1 MANPT
6 LHWRML
12 APVFVPNP
20 STAGLLDA
28 LYQMGT
34 ATTYA
39 DGTTRTPGT
48 FTTPGTASLPATL
61 GTGSAWT
68 WNFDNTTFG
77 TGNKTAIYGYA
88 PTTTAM
94 NQAVAICGSS
104 NTAGAVWKQLFS
116 DPRLAN
122 LLFMGIA
129 KNSGVYTS
137 WNNATT
143 PFSVGDF
150 TGLGALTATA
160 TLYSLVYMW
169 ESEEAVIVQVVN
181 TAAGTTSNGAA
192 GAFIDPLS
200 ANTTNAEL
208 DGRLYGVSVTGS
220 SNYMAA
226 AWLGST
232 TAANAPLF
240 YNANTAS
247 DQHSVTFT
255 PGAGTLTNLNAGGAA
270 VRGTWRSGSS
280 RWPEHSLELRRQ
292 GVRDEATATRIEV
305 PVATRCLLCHIETM
319 RHQQMQVLLGAGHGH
334 VEQTAFFLNLV
345 LRFGAQVRRD
355 ATVHHIEHM
364 NRSPLLTFG
373 RVDG

>member
-104 NTAGAVWKQLFS
+104 SVGGAVWKQLFS

-122 LLFMGIA
+122 LLFMGTA

-160 TLYSLVYMW
+160 TLYSIVYMW
-169 ESEEAVIVQVVN
+169 ESEEAVIVQLVN
-181 TAAGTTSNGAA
+181 TAAGSTSNGAA

-200 ANTTNAEL
+200 ANTANAEL

-220 SNYMAA
+220 TNYMAA
-226 AWLGST
+226 TWLGVT

-240 YNANTAS
+240 YNANSAS

-255 PGAGTLTNLNAGGAA
+255 PGAGTLTNTFRFGNLGPGNQFTSRNGDLPQIPMQAWTLTQYLGQFRQMFITRDSVTGTAWQAGLTPKGYLL
-270 VRGTWRSGSS
+270 GSS
-280 RWPEHSLELRRQ
+280 P
-292 GVRDEATATRIEV
+292 TASSD
-305 PVATRCLLCHIETM
+305 ALL
-319 RHQQMQVLLGAGHGH
+319 LAY
-334 VEQTAFFLNLV
+334 
-345 LRFGAQVRRD
+345 
-355 ATVHHIEHM
+355 
-364 NRSPLLTFG
+364 
-373 RVDG
+373 